1 MDADLWAS
9 LSDYTNA
16 QESMH
21 TRLYKSVGSGHDVIQ
36 GLYGL
41 HTFVQK
47 DVYDYTSVLT
57 GRPICYG
64 RGELWKKRKPIFGRT
79 HPERDPAAAGRK
91 GSKPE
96 GRGPDTMP
104 ELSEEKTKKRTA
116 KTDSKSNGIFA
127 DALGIVHGAASS
139 TLTAGAVGTKD
150 QSLKWADNSCWLDA
164 SLDVIEVAFSRD
176 IPTFQE
182 RILHAL
188 APISL
193 VKLGETMQAWQM
205 LRSSQSIVNDDFVH
219 ALMDI
224 RDSLRTHL
232 LDQELLDV
240 RRGDTGYQ
248 PALSWID
255 GIAHGNSQNG
265 TDNRAQSYYQTLR
278 VNIDMCTGTSQ
289 TGVHKKIS
297 IKPRSS
303 CVLHLDH
310 LQFKSFKGDVQKWLA
325 DAANVESAGKPGH
338 CWLSIDGNQFCT
350 GETTSKSFIFSLPLN
365 LFLEISYDDLHPDT
379 TPWKFPATL
388 NPLPGSNDMIYDIV
402 GRIFFSPQAGHFI
415 SRTVHIQS
423 GESSIYEYHG
433 MKNNGRR
440 SLLSRATLKTGI
452 IGSNNT
458 LKRVPEGYRMYAV
471 SYVLRGRHAAQ
482 LKFCH
487 RECEAMRR
495 VHNLQISVDHLDLL
509 PQLLLNQDDPTT
521 KLTMDKRF
529 WLVNDADAIF
539 DDADYMEHQGVI
551 DVDAIGDEDIEG
563 SILEASGSN
572 SSWSSSK
579 GQSAAGDEISETM
592 GKSPSPIAPPRF
604 RYKRSRAQ
612 SSGSEDDPAP
622 KRNKINSLD
631 TSILA
636 QKRKDQEG
644 SLDLELEAKQR
655 RHSSPVDA
663 DFTLRCRCG
672 VTGNGDCMKDPED
685 TTKCFGC
692 GYYSHNACQV
702 ALQRK
707 TQTGIPGRF
716 LCDYCMTTKDKRQR
730 LSQRMIQS
738 SYRVGKASRIPF
750 EGALALNGTFWYP
763 CRRISFHP
771 ATAERPAYWIVI
783 WWRRCRFD
791 AGACHKLK
799 EHAEIPDSEITDQ
812 LWGNFDGRREIRL
825 GQWSL
830 ASNEASDEDIL
841 SQPNAILFTQ
851 EVNVALSPHR
861 QALAVLFHDPDSV
874 SPAEMDWFPA
884 LQQMKDRPLNAS
896 SDVLNFGGLS
906 LSDCAQVNN
915 WFDWN
920 IPEAPNL
927 RHEWI
932 GGTIPIF
939 HALTL
944 LLAHR
949 FHSVH
954 IDLPDCP
961 PDDRPLEQH

>member
-1 MDADLWAS
+1 
-9 LSDYTNA
+9 
-16 QESMH
+16 
-21 TRLYKSVGSGHDVIQ
+21 
-36 GLYGL
+36 
-41 HTFVQK
+41 
-47 DVYDYTSVLT
+47 
-57 GRPICYG
+57 
-64 RGELWKKRKPIFGRT
+64 
-79 HPERDPAAAGRK
+79 
-91 GSKPE
+91 
-96 GRGPDTMP
+96 MP

-139 TLTAGAVGTKD
+139 TLTAGAIGTKD

-164 SLDVIEVAFSRD
+164 SLDVIEVAFSCD

-188 APISL
+188 APMSL

-224 RDSLRTHL
+224 HDSLRTHL
-232 LDQELLDV
+232 LDQELLDI
-240 RRGDTGYQ
+240 RGGDTGYQ

-265 TDNRAQSYYQTLR
+265 TDNHAQSYYQTLR

-310 LQFKSFKGDVQKWLA
+310 LQFKSFKGDVQEWLA
-325 DAANVESAGKPGH
+325 DAANVESAG
-338 CWLSIDGNQFCT
+338 
-350 GETTSKSFIFSLPLN
+350 
-365 LFLEISYDDLHPDT
+365 
-379 TPWKFPATL
+379 
-388 NPLPGSNDMIYDIV
+388 SNDVIYDIV
-402 GRIFFSPQAGHFI
+402 GCIFFSPQAGHFI
-415 SRTVHIQS
+415 SHTVHIQS
-423 GESSIYEYHG
+423 GETSIYEYDG
-433 MKNNGRR
+433 MKNNGPR
-440 SLLSRATLKTGI
+440 SLLFRAMLKTGI

-458 LKRVPEGYRMYAV
+458 LKRVPEG
-471 SYVLRGRHAAQ
+471 SGH
-482 LKFCH
+482 
-487 RECEAMRR
+487 
-495 VHNLQISVDHLDLL
+495 LL
-509 PQLLLNQDDPTT
+509 PQLLLNQDDPMT
-521 KLTMDKRF
+521 KLTMDEQF

-551 DVDAIGDEDIEG
+551 NVDAIGDEDIEG

-579 GQSAAGDEISETM
+579 GQSAAGDEISESGREQSLSISSHNNFGTNEAM

-631 TSILA
+631 TSTLA
-636 QKRKDQEG
+636 QKCKDREG
-644 SLDLELEAKQR
+644 SLDLELEAKR
-655 RHSSPVDA
+655 RWHSSPVDA

-672 VTGNGDCMKDPED
+672 VTGNGDRMKDPED

-750 EGALALNGTFWYP
+750 IGEGALALNGTFWYP

-783 WWRRCRFD
+783 WWRRCQFD
-791 AGACHKLK
+791 AGACHNLE
-799 EHAEIPDSEITDQ
+799 EHAEIPDSEIRDQ
-812 LWGNFDGRREIRL
+812 LWGNFDT
-825 GQWSL
+825 
-830 ASNEASDEDIL
+830 SDEDIL
-841 SQPNAILFTQ
+841 SQPNAIPFTQ
-851 EVNVALSPHR
+851 EVDAALSPHR

-874 SPAEMDWFPA
+874 SPAEMDRFPA
-884 LQQMKDRPLNAS
+884 LQQMKDHPLNAS
-896 SDVLNFGGLS
+896 TEFR
-906 LSDCAQVNN
+906 VNN

-920 IPEAPNL
+920 ISEVPNL
-927 RHEWI
+927 RHTWI

-961 PDDRPLEQH
+961 PDDQPLEQHQFLLQRSWEIQMDSALSCPMAVDVDCEAIGALEEAMFTDSADAGKAGYYQWGLNAGPHQDGWNPYVGLPSHWSHDDACLLEECDPEVQFRPDYKDPEGLSKRKPKADSPPPQPRPKPKMARKKQ